1 MVKRRRNTIQRHH
14 ISYNPEVITKIYSGE
29 HYAITMLN
37 RRTKN
42 VSKGF
47 IKCIK
52 EWIKKAELIA
62 IDLDNEETQPP
73 TNQI

>member
-1 MVKRRRNTIQRHH
+1 MKRKQNVIQRHH
-14 ISYNPEVITKIYSGE
+14 ICYDPEILVKIYKGE

-42 VSKGF
+42 VSWGF
-47 IKCIK
+47 INCIK

-62 IDLDNEETQPP
+62 VDLDETG
-73 TNQI
+73 